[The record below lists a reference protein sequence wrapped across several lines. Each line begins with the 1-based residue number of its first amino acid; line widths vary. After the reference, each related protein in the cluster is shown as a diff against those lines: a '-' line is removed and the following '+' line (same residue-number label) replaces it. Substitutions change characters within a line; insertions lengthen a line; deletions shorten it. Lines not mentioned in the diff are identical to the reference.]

1 MGVVVRQSLKGTFVN
16 YIGVV
21 LGIFVQF
28 YIVAKYLD
36 PEVIGLSKVVYEVA
50 FLLSTLALF
59 GSGST
64 GMRFFPYFKDEK
76 TGNHGFLYYYLLFPI
91 TGVITFTLL
100 YLALRVPIE
109 SYFGAKSPL
118 FNQHFYYVIPML
130 IVLAFWVWAENYA
143 NINMRIAV
151 PKAVREI
158 GMRLM
163 MLCIYLAYGFG
174 YIGVTGLIVGFIVCY
189 GICMVFACI
198 YSLSIGSR
206 TLKHDWS
213 FITPDLRSKVLKYAG
228 FLMLATISGNIIQQ
242 MDTFMLAG
250 VKGLYSAGIYT
261 IVIYMAEIVNMP
273 SRNITPISTPLAS
286 QAMKDGNIAR
296 AQQLYR
302 QVSVHQMLASSL
314 LLLIVWINLDN
325 IYAIIPNGDK
335 FAEGRWAVL
344 FLGLS
349 KVVYGT
355 LNFGNTLISFSK
367 YYYWTLFIALILAAI
382 SIITNLHFIPIWG
395 LSGAAIASL
404 ITVLVSYAYQQ
415 YIVQVKIRTNP
426 FCWAHARI
434 LLFLVLLFVA
444 NMFVPTLSGVSPLLD
459 IAVRTSIIGVIAV
472 VLVYVLRISPQ
483 ISWFVHTKILRK
495 DPKSLNK

>member
-50 FLLSTLALF
+50 FLLSSLALF

-64 GMRFFPYFKDEK
+64 GMRFFPYFKDEE

-91 TGVITFTLL
+91 VGVITITLL
-100 YLALRVPIE
+100 YLGLREPIE
-109 SYFGAKSPL
+109 AYFGAKSPL
-118 FNQHFYYVIPML
+118 FNQHFYYVIPMM

-163 MLCIYLAYGFG
+163 MLLIYLAYGFG
-174 YIGVTGLIVGFIVCY
+174 YIGVTGLIVGFIICY
-189 GICMVFACI
+189 GICMIIAGV
-198 YSLSIGSR
+198 YSMSIGSR
-206 TLKHDWS
+206 TLRHDWS
-213 FITPDLRSKVLKYAG
+213 FITPELRSKVLKYAG

-302 QVSVHQMLASSL
+302 QVSVHQMLASAVL
-314 LLLIVWINLDN
+314 LMIVWINLDN
-325 IYAIIPNGDK
+325 IYMIIPNGEK

-349 KVVYGT
+349 KVVYGM

-367 YYYWTLFIALILAAI
+367 YYYWTLFFALILAAI
-382 SIITNLHFIPIWG
+382 SIFTNLHFIPIYG
-395 LSGAAIASL
+395 LSGAALASL
-404 ITVLVSYAYQQ
+404 ITVLFSYAYQQ
-415 YIVQVKIRTNP
+415 YIVQVKIKTNP

-434 LLFLVLLFVA
+434 VVILLALFAV
-444 NMFVPTLSGVSPLLD
+444 NWFIPSLSEKSPWLD
-459 IAVRTSIIGVIAV
+459 GLVRTTIVMSIAM
-472 VLVYVLRISPQ
+472 VLIHVLKISPQ
-483 ISWFVHTKILRK
+483 INWFINTKILRK
-495 DPKSLNK
+495 DSK

>member
-1 MGVVVRQSLKGTFVN
+1 MGIVIRQSLKGTFVN

-50 FLLSTLALF
+50 FLLSTLALM

-64 GMRFFPYFKDEK
+64 GMRFFPYFKDK
-76 TGNHGFLYYYLLFPI
+76 ATGNHGFLYYYLLFPLV
-91 TGVITFTLL
+91 GVVLMTLL
-100 YLALRVPIE
+100 YVGLRTPIE

-118 FNQHFYYVIPML
+118 FNEHFYYVIPMMV
-130 IVLAFWVWAENYA
+130 VLAFWVWAENYA
-143 NINMRIAV
+143 NINMRIAL
-151 PKAVREI
+151 PKAVREV
-158 GMRLM
+158 GMRIM
-163 MLCIYLAYGFG
+163 MLLIYLAYGFG
-174 YIGVTGLIVGFIVCY
+174 YIGVTGLIVGFIGCY
-189 GICMVFACI
+189 GLCMMVAGV
-198 YSLSIGSR
+198 YSLHVGER
-206 TLKHDWS
+206 TLRHDWS
-213 FITPDLRSKVLKYAG
+213 FITPDLKSKVLKYAG

-242 MDTFMLAG
+242 MDLFMLSG

-261 IVIYMAEIVNMP
+261 IVVYMAEIVNMP
-273 SRNITPISTPLAS
+273 SRNITPISTPLAAE
-286 QAMKDGNIAR
+286 AMKEGNVGK
-296 AQQLYR
+296 AQDLYR
-302 QVSVHQMLASSL
+302 QVSIHQMLASSV

-325 IYAIIPNGDK
+325 IFAIIPNGEK

-367 YYYWTLFIALILAAI
+367 YYYWTLFITIFLAAL
-382 SIITNLHFIPIWG
+382 SIGTNLYFIPIYG
-395 LSGAAIASL
+395 LSGAALASL

-426 FCWAHARI
+426 FSWAHLRI
-434 LLFLVLLFVA
+434 VVILCTLFALDFLIPSFA
-444 NMFVPTLSGVSPLLD
+444 GYSPWID
-459 IAVRTSIIGVIAV
+459 ILVRTGIVIGVAAV
-472 VLVYVLRISPQ
+472 LIYVLRISPQ
-483 ISWFVHTKILRK
+483 ITWFIRTNILR
-495 DPKSLNK
+495 S

>member
-1 MGVVVRQSLKGTFVN
+1 MGVIIRQSLKGTFVN

-50 FLLSTLALF
+50 FLLSTLALM

-76 TGNHGFLYYYLLFPI
+76 TGNHGFLYYYLLFPLVGI
-91 TGVITFTLL
+91 VLMTVF
-100 YLALRVPIE
+100 YLALRGPIE
-109 SYFGAKSPL
+109 GYFGEKSPL
-118 FNQHFYYVIPML
+118 FNQHFYYVLPMMV
-130 IVLAFWVWAENYA
+130 VLCFWVWGENYA

-163 MLCIYLAYGFG
+163 MLGIYLGYGLG
-174 YIGVTGLIVGFIVCY
+174 YLSVTGLIVGFIVCY
-189 GICMVFACI
+189 GLCMMISGTYA
-198 YSLSIGSR
+198 LSIGSR
-206 TLKHDWS
+206 SLKHDWN
-213 FITPDLRSKVLKYAG
+213 FVTPELRTKVLKYAG
-228 FLMLATISGNIIQQ
+228 FLMLATISGNVIQQ
-242 MDTFMLAG
+242 MDVFMLSG

-273 SRNITPISTPLAS
+273 SRNITPISTPLAAE
-286 QAMKDGNIAR
+286 AMKEGNTLR

-302 QVSVHQMLASSL
+302 QVSIHQMLASTVL
-314 LLLIVWINLDN
+314 LMIVWINLDN
-325 IYAIIPNGDK
+325 IFAIIPNGDK

-367 YYYWTLFIALILAAI
+367 YYYWTLFITVILAII
-382 SIITNLHFIPIWG
+382 SIGTNLYFIPILG
-395 LSGAAIASL
+395 LSGAALASL

-415 YIVQVKIRTNP
+415 YIVQAKIKTNP
-426 FCWAHARI
+426 FSWKHAWI
-434 LLFLVLLFVA
+434 LAILMFLFAA
-444 NMFVPTLSGVSPLLD
+444 NWLIPSLSPISPWLD
-459 IAVRTSIIGVIAV
+459 CAVRTILILGLAL
-472 VLVYVLRISPQ
+472 VLVYSMKISEQ
-483 ISWFVHTKILRK
+483 INWFIDTKLLKRDK
-495 DPKSLNK
+495 